1 LLAAEGCHEACLI
14 GCDHIAAAVPAR
26 NNMAACTTPTR
37 GGRLFYKLRC
47 ATGYKPDTTR
57 DFGCIRV

>member
-1 LLAAEGCHEACLI
+1 LI